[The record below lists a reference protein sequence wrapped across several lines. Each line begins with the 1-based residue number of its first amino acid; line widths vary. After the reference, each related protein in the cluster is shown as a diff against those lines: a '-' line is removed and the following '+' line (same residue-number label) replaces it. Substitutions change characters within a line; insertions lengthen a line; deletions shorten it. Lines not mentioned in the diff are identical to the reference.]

1 MDGGRRRSGSA
12 ASNHGRDCRR
22 SGVGRVARGGS
33 AGRYPAGSGL
43 GLDDADQCIAGPWL
57 ARGDRY
63 RSEDAPPDPFRLYRF
78 GGAQGTD
85 GMRWVA
91 AIVFALATAPTL
103 AAEPVYLD
111 DRSTAVSVIQS
122 FYNAIS
128 RKEYAR
134 SYSYYEDGQGVGP
147 FAKFVAGYADTASVS
162 IAFGQVGSEGAA
174 GSTYYT

>member
-1 MDGGRRRSGSA
+1 
-12 ASNHGRDCRR
+12 
-22 SGVGRVARGGS
+22 
-33 AGRYPAGSGL
+33 
-43 GLDDADQCIAGPWL
+43 
-57 ARGDRY
+57 
-63 RSEDAPPDPFRLYRF
+63 
-78 GGAQGTD
+78 
-85 GMRWVA
+85 MRWVA
-91 AIVFALATAPTL
+91 AIAFALATAPTL

-174 GSTYYT
+174 GSTYYTVPVSLEAVSSAGKHSYFAGCYTLR